1 MDPMKAA
8 LAALDSL
15 KPGECL
21 NYTATAKKFGIGRD
35 ALSRRHR
42 GIQGSRE
49 QQYGNQQNLSPVQ
62 ESHLIEYVDRLC
74 ERGLPPTKRMIR
86 NFAQEIAQ
94 KYVGN
99 NWIDRF
105 LKRHNIDI
113 YTRWASGM
121 EKERKEADSAFKYA
135 LYFKLLERKLEEYKI
150 QPRLIYNMDEK
161 GFLIGKLS
169 KMKRIFTQ
177 RTWEERGI
185 KQMIEDGNREWVTVI
200 GCICADGTWH
210 PPTCIYKGTSGY
222 LRENWIEGFDPVKYD
237 CDFTTSPTGWTN
249 DDLGYKWLLKFNER
263 TKKKARQAYRLL
275 ILDGHGS
282 HVTMKFIN
290 FCDMNRI
297 ILGIYPPHSTHTL
310 QPLDVALF
318 RPLSQAYSERLTAW
332 IAKTEG
338 FSNIQKR
345 HFFTLF
351 WPAWNDSF
359 TEENILSGF
368 ESTGI
373 NPFNPQRVITK
384 FEKKSQKDR
393 PSSSESVSSL
403 KAEDWRRIS
412 ELLHSVVDN
421 IFDKQAQRLNDTV
434 HKLAMDNLTL
444 QMENSNLK
452 SRLKEERKK
461 KANKRQLKTPV
472 DTSADGGAIFYTP
485 KVVQKVQDY
494 FSEKDQRAEQLRI
507 EKAEKKA
514 RREAEKLEK
523 QQKKNQRVKKRVKN
537 NAEKQHLEEEEN
549 ISEQAGQ
556 RLQND
561 LGQARAPKRRQS
573 LIASGEGTDVD
584 EESVVEMAKVVPRVN
599 TRGRKIIVPA
609 RFLD

>member
-15 KPGECL
+15 KPGERL

-177 RTWEERGI
+177 HTWEERGI

-310 QPLDVALF
+310 QPLDIALF

-403 KAEDWRRIS
+403 KAED
-412 ELLHSVVDN
+412 
-421 IFDKQAQRLNDTV
+421 
-434 HKLAMDNLTL
+434 
-444 QMENSNLK
+444 
-452 SRLKEERKK
+452 
-461 KANKRQLKTPV
+461 
-472 DTSADGGAIFYTP
+472 
-485 KVVQKVQDY
+485 
-494 FSEKDQRAEQLRI
+494 
-507 EKAEKKA
+507 
-514 RREAEKLEK
+514 
-523 QQKKNQRVKKRVKN
+523 
-537 NAEKQHLEEEEN
+537 
-549 ISEQAGQ
+549 
-556 RLQND
+556 
-561 LGQARAPKRRQS
+561 
-573 LIASGEGTDVD
+573 
-584 EESVVEMAKVVPRVN
+584 
-599 TRGRKIIVPA
+599 
-609 RFLD
+609 